1 MQYETK
7 TLYKA
12 QPALDW
18 IFHSKAN
25 ERCRPQFQTGLTLKR
40 KKKKSSKLIMSVI
53 RDAEGWSSTMLV
65 THCELIQLNYG
76 VVQQTALGG
85 SIVDFCQFVTHF

>member
-1 MQYETK
+1 
-7 TLYKA
+7 
-12 QPALDW
+12 
-18 IFHSKAN
+18 
-25 ERCRPQFQTGLTLKR
+25 
-40 KKKKSSKLIMSVI
+40 MSVI